1 MLSLRFLHDPKSGRG
16 IGCGNYEVKVAEG
29 WVSFLNG
36 VKARA
41 ELGGVSGLYADPV
54 GRVKSREE

>member
-16 IGCGNYEVKVAEG
+16 IGCGNYKVKVAEG

-41 ELGGVSGLYADPV
+41 ELGGVGGRYDDSQF
-54 GRVKSREE
+54 RVKRREE